1 MKTLLV
7 LAAAV
12 LAASLGGCAG
22 GMRADGRG
30 MNGFPIDE
38 KCADFYAASPIY
50 NGNRTL
56 AYSGNCVSVG
66 M

>member
-1 MKTLLV
+1 MKTILV

-22 GMRADGRG
+22 GPRADGAN

-50 NGNRTL
+50 KGNRAL
-56 AYSGNCVSVG
+56 AYAGNCVSVG